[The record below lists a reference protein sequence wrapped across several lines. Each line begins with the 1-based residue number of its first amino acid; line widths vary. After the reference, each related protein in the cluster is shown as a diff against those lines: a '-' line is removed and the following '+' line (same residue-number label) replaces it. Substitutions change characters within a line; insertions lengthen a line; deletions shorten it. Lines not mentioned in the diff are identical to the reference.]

1 MPDTVIEPFLK
12 WPGGKRWLTSIL
24 GTVLQTE
31 LHGTYFE
38 PFLGAGAVFL
48 AMRPKKAVLADVN
61 ADLIE
66 FVKTVKRYPELVVE
80 SVWRLSNSKDC
91 YYRVRGSAP
100 RTRIGRAARF
110 LYLNRTCWGGV
121 YRLNREGRFNVPFGN
136 SGRTICN
143 RNDVVRASKAFRTAK
158 LTAADFQ
165 PIMARAG
172 TGDVVY
178 ADPPYT
184 TRGAG
189 NGFIR
194 YNESLFRW
202 EDQQR
207 LAKAAHEAAE
217 RQAFVAVSGLN
228 HFEFLELYPG
238 WWVAEFERASN
249 VGRDLQSRVRIC
261 EVVVFSRRPN
271 ADGVL
276 DGKNFRQLR

>member
-1 MPDTVIEPFLK
+1 MPVSGIEPFLK
-12 WPGGKRWLTSIL
+12 WPGGKRWLSSVL
-24 GTVLQTE
+24 SAVLQAE
-31 LHGTYFE
+31 LSGTYFE
-38 PFLGAGAVFL
+38 PFLGAGALFL
-48 AMRPKKAVLADVN
+48 AMRPKKAVLSDVN

-66 FVKTVKRYPELVVE
+66 FLKTVKRYPELVVE
-80 SVWRLSNSKDC
+80 SVWRLSNSEEC
-91 YYRVRGSAP
+91 YYRVRGSVP

-121 YRLNREGRFNVPFGN
+121 YRLNKEGRFNVPFGN
-136 SGRTICN
+136 SGRIICN
-143 RNDVVRASKAFRTAK
+143 RDDVVLASTAFRTAK
-158 LTAADFQ
+158 LSAADFEKT
-165 PIMARAG
+165 MAQAG
-172 TGDVVY
+172 TGDVIY

-202 EDQQR
+202 EDQLR
-207 LAKAAHEAAE
+207 LAKVAREAAE

-228 HFEFLELYPG
+228 HFEFIDLYPG

-271 ADGVL
+271 ADSIVTVQIG
-276 DGKNFRQLR
+276 R